1 MGDPTVPG
9 HVPFWFKPVSAFGL
23 LDLTTFISSSP
34 GLAMPSTLAP
44 DRVGVGSRWI
54 PSRDIQ
60 PPEGEVTLSQELR
73 TVGLLRPH
81 VLVGFRWSYIGLCP
95 GCKSSHNR
103 LIRSFVSRLPQI
115 RACPIKAPGSS
126 CHLFATR
133 RHTEWIAIAAGSGLC
148 FRNRANRSHVIRRPR
163 PRRDSQCCQSQ
174 VAPLRNRDNI
184 LELPVIP

>member
-1 MGDPTVPG
+1 MDARVADARGCEKKSHDSGAAEVQGYLAMLVGGSIARDRNVLTRSG
-9 HVPFWFKPVSAFGL
+9 KGL
-23 LDLTTFISSSP
+23 VVNAYDWMSP
-34 GLAMPSTLAP
+34 GRLGGSLPGIAP
-44 DRVGVGSRWI
+44 
-54 PSRDIQ
+54 P
-60 PPEGEVTLSQELR
+60 
-73 TVGLLRPH
+73 
-81 VLVGFRWSYIGLCP
+81 
-95 GCKSSHNR
+95 
-103 LIRSFVSRLPQI
+103 RLPQI